1 MQMKLSW
8 RRTSFDLELPHF
20 KLGIGITKCDCTAG
34 SLRTSTVGVIDS
46 LADAAVGLI
55 VRLIVRSR
63 LILFYLLVNSLTV
76 CQTQQ

>member
-1 MQMKLSW
+1 MMQNC
-8 RRTSFDLELPHF
+8 R
-20 KLGIGITKCDCTAG
+20 KLGIGITKYDCTAG

-63 LILFYLLVNSLTV
+63 LILFYLNSLTV